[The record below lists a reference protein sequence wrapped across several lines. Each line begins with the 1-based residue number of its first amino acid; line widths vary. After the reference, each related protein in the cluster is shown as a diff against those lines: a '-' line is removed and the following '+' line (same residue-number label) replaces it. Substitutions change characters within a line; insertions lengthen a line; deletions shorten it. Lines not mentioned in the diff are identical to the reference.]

1 VDYSFCIEK
10 DKDSEN
16 GKKGQFYYLEI
27 FMKKCIKFCLY
38 TGMSLVD
45 AMDFFRKKVFEGCK
59 FNFKFLDN
67 EWINLAENLVDELGG
82 IIVTNFDETTHF
94 VIKDEIN
101 KEKIN
106 LKSNQNIIN
115 INWIFQCYFNL
126 YKMNESF

>member
-1 VDYSFCIEK
+1 
-10 DKDSEN
+10 
-16 GKKGQFYYLEI
+16 
-27 FMKKCIKFCLY
+27 
-38 TGMSLVD
+38 MSLVD
-45 AMDFFRKKVFEGCK
+45 VMDFFRKKVFEGCK

-67 EWINLAENLVDELGG
+67 EWINIAKNLVDELGG

-101 KEKIN
+101 KEKIKS

-126 YKMNESF
+126 YKMNESFQ